1 MTDLERDIEA
11 LKMRMEALEK
21 RVRITAVAEE
31 FLEGKVTWREG
42 DMFVRT
48 GPGETPDPNRI
59 WQIWSPE
66 ECGKPY
72 EKWGITTGLGNSYE
86 AQRPADD
93 CIERLYTRTEVA
105 EIVAK
110 SIAAH
115 EAKRANPV
123 MRKLMT
129 DLDEVD
135 TILSALREAEVIC
148 NAAGLRDHGITGFLN
163 SKGKTSEAAGTLL
176 RQVATYMRRAQSVV
190 FTRVPIG
197 VSLPDGRGLMS
208 SYSDFL
214 HKHST

>member
-11 LKMRMEALEK
+11 LKTRMEALEK
-21 RVRITAVAEE
+21 RVRITAVALE

-48 GPGETPDPNRI
+48 GPGHAPEPNRI

-72 EKWGITTGLGNSYE
+72 EKWGITTGIGNSYE
-86 AQRPADD
+86 AERPADD
-93 CIERLYTRTEVA
+93 RIERLYTRSEVA

-110 SIAAH
+110 SIAEH
-115 EAKRANPV
+115 EAMRVDPV
-123 MRKLMT
+123 TKKLMP
-129 DLDEVD
+129 DLDDVD
-135 TILSALREAEVIC
+135 TILSALREAEEIC
-148 NAAGLRDHGITGFLN
+148 NAAGLHDHGITGFLD
-163 SKGKTSEAAGTLL
+163 SKGKTSGAAEKLL
-176 RQVATYMRRAQSVV
+176 RQVVAYMRRAQSVV

-197 VSLPDGRGLMS
+197 VTLSDGRGLMS

-214 HKHST
+214 HKHSK